1 MKAASSFGCSARQID
16 ISGKGPPSLD
26 GASDLH
32 LQATP
37 TSEELPL
44 AMPDT
49 KTLPENMR
57 FIDLP
62 SHGGPEVMQLS
73 QAPLPKPA
81 KGEILVK
88 VEAAGVNRPDVAQRQ
103 GTYPPPKDASP
114 ILGLELAG
122 DVVALGEGVDEF
134 KLGDK
139 VCALANGGA
148 YAEYCT
154 VPAGQAL
161 PFPKGYDA
169 IKAAA
174 LPETFFT
181 VWANLFQMAGLTEG
195 ESVLIHG
202 GTSGIGTTAIQLAKA
217 FGAEVYAT
225 AGSAEKCEAC
235 VKLGA
240 KRAINYREEDFAEI
254 VKSETGGKGVDVVLD
269 MIGAAY
275 FEKNLAALAKD
286 GCLSII
292 AFLGGATAE
301 KVNLTPI
308 MVKRLTVT
316 GSTMRPRTADEK
328 RAIRDDLIA
337 EVWPLIESGQV
348 APVINRVFTLD
359 EVAEAHR
366 LMESSN
372 HIGKIVMRVS

>member
-1 MKAASSFGCSARQID
+1 MS
-16 ISGKGPPSLD
+16 
-26 GASDLH
+26 
-32 LQATP
+32 
-37 TSEELPL
+37 
-44 AMPDT
+44 DT
-49 KTLPENMR
+49 KILPETMR

-62 SHGGPEVMQLS
+62 SHGGPEVMQS
-73 QAPLPKPA
+73 SKAPLPKPA
-81 KGEILVK
+81 RGEILVK

-103 GTYPPPKDASP
+103 GIYPPPKGASP
-114 ILGLELAG
+114 ILGLEIAG
-122 DVVALGEGVDEF
+122 EVVALGEGVDEF

-139 VCALANGGA
+139 VCALANGGG

-169 IKAAA
+169 VKAAA

-195 ESVLIHG
+195 ETVLIHG

-235 VKLGA
+235 VKLGT

-301 KVNLTPI
+301 KVDLRPI

-328 RAIRDDLIA
+328 RAIRDELV
-337 EVWPLIESGQV
+337 EQVWPLIESGKV
-348 APVINRVFTLD
+348 APVINRVFTLE
-359 EVAEAHR
+359 EVVDAHR

-372 HIGKIVMRVS
+372 HIGKIVMKVS

>member
-1 MKAASSFGCSARQID
+1 MS
-16 ISGKGPPSLD
+16 
-26 GASDLH
+26 
-32 LQATP
+32 
-37 TSEELPL
+37 
-44 AMPDT
+44 DT
-49 KTLPENMR
+49 KTLPETMR

-62 SHGGPEVMQLS
+62 SHGGPEVMRLS
-73 QAPLPKPA
+73 EAPLPKPA

-103 GTYPPPKDASP
+103 GTYPPPKGASP
-114 ILGLELAG
+114 ILGLEIAG
-122 DVVALGEGVDEF
+122 EVVVLGEGVTEF
-134 KLGDK
+134 RPGDR
-139 VCALANGGA
+139 VCALANGGG
-148 YAEYCT
+148 YAQYCT

-169 IKAAA
+169 VKAAA

-195 ESVLIHG
+195 ETVLIHG

-240 KRAINYREEDFAEI
+240 KRAINYREEDFADV

-269 MIGAAY
+269 MIGATY
-275 FEKNLAALAKD
+275 FEKNLAALARD

-328 RAIRDDLIA
+328 RAIRDELV
-337 EVWPLIESGQV
+337 EQVWPLIENGQV

-359 EVAEAHR
+359 EVVEAHR

>member
-1 MKAASSFGCSARQID
+1 
-16 ISGKGPPSLD
+16 
-26 GASDLH
+26 
-32 LQATP
+32 
-37 TSEELPL
+37 
-44 AMPDT
+44 MPDT
-49 KTLPENMR
+49 ITLPETMR

-62 SHGGPEVMQLS
+62 SHGGPEVMRLS

-81 KGEILVK
+81 KGEVLVK

-103 GTYPPPKDASP
+103 GIYPPPKDASP
-114 ILGLELAG
+114 ILGLEIAG
-122 DVVALGEGVDEF
+122 EVVALGEGVTEF
-134 KLGDK
+134 KLGDR
-139 VCALANGGA
+139 VCALANGGG
-148 YAEYCT
+148 YAQYCT

-161 PFPKGYDA
+161 PFPRGYDA
-169 IKAAA
+169 VKAAA

-195 ESVLIHG
+195 ETVLIHG
-202 GTSGIGTTAIQLAKA
+202 GTSGIGTTAIQLAKI

-240 KRAINYREEDFAEI
+240 KRAINYREEDFAEV
-254 VKSETGGKGVDVVLD
+254 VKAETGGKGVDVVLD

-292 AFLGGATAE
+292 AFLGGAVAE

-316 GSTMRPRTADEK
+316 GSTMRPRTANEK
-328 RAIRDDLIA
+328 RAIRDDLVA
-337 EVWPLIESGQV
+337 RVWPLVENGQV

-372 HIGKIVMRVS
+372 HIGKIVMRVV

>member
-1 MKAASSFGCSARQID
+1 MS
-16 ISGKGPPSLD
+16 
-26 GASDLH
+26 
-32 LQATP
+32 
-37 TSEELPL
+37 
-44 AMPDT
+44 DT
-49 KTLPENMR
+49 KTLPETMR

-62 SHGGPEVMQLS
+62 SHGGPEVMQS
-73 QAPLPKPA
+73 SKAPLPKPA
-81 KGEILVK
+81 RGEILVE
-88 VEAAGVNRPDVAQRQ
+88 VEATGVNRPDVAQRQ
-103 GTYPPPKDASP
+103 GIYPPPKGASP
-114 ILGLELAG
+114 ILGLEIAG
-122 DVVALGEGVDEF
+122 EVVALGEGVDEF

-139 VCALANGGA
+139 VCALANGGG
-148 YAEYCT
+148 YAEYCA

-169 IKAAA
+169 VKAAA

-195 ESVLIHG
+195 ETVLIHG

-235 VKLGA
+235 VKLGT

-254 VKSETGGKGVDVVLD
+254 VKSETGGKGADVVLD

-301 KVNLTPI
+301 KVDLRPI

-328 RAIRDDLIA
+328 RAIRDELV
-337 EVWPLIESGQV
+337 EQVWPLIESGKV
-348 APVINRVFTLD
+348 APVINRVFTLE
-359 EVAEAHR
+359 EVVDAHR

-372 HIGKIVMRVS
+372 HIGKIVMKVS

>member
-1 MKAASSFGCSARQID
+1 
-16 ISGKGPPSLD
+16 
-26 GASDLH
+26 
-32 LQATP
+32 
-37 TSEELPL
+37 
-44 AMPDT
+44 MPNT
-49 KTLPENMR
+49 TTLPETMR

-62 SHGGPEVMQLS
+62 SHGGPEVMKIS

-103 GTYPPPKDASP
+103 GTYPPPKGASP
-114 ILGLELAG
+114 ILGLEIAG
-122 DVVALGEGVDEF
+122 EVVVLGEGVDEF
-134 KLGDK
+134 KVGDK
-139 VCALANGGA
+139 VCALANGGG
-148 YAEYCT
+148 YAQYCA

-169 IKAAA
+169 VKAAA

-195 ESVLIHG
+195 ETVLIHG

-217 FGAEVYAT
+217 FGAEVYTT

-240 KRAINYREEDFAEI
+240 KRAINYRDEDFADV

-269 MIGAAY
+269 MIGASY

-292 AFLGGATAE
+292 AFLGGAVAE
-301 KVNLTPI
+301 KVDLRPI

-316 GSTMRPRTADEK
+316 GSTMRPRTTDEK
-328 RAIRDDLIA
+328 RAIRDELV
-337 EVWPLIESGQV
+337 EQVWPLIESGQV
-348 APVINRVFTLD
+348 APVINRIFTLD
-359 EVAEAHR
+359 EVVDAHR
-366 LMESSN
+366 LMESSS

>member
-1 MKAASSFGCSARQID
+1 
-16 ISGKGPPSLD
+16 
-26 GASDLH
+26 
-32 LQATP
+32 
-37 TSEELPL
+37 
-44 AMPDT
+44 
-49 KTLPENMR
+49 MR

-62 SHGGPEVMQLS
+62 SHGGPEVMQS
-73 QAPLPKPA
+73 SKAPLPKPA

-103 GTYPPPKDASP
+103 GIYPPPKGASP
-114 ILGLELAG
+114 ILGLEIAG
-122 DVVALGEGVDEF
+122 EVVALGDGVDEF
-134 KLGDK
+134 KPGDK
-139 VCALANGGA
+139 VCALANGGG
-148 YAEYCT
+148 YAEFCA

-169 IKAAA
+169 VKAAA

-195 ESVLIHG
+195 ETVLIHG

-217 FGAEVYAT
+217 FGAEVYTT

-240 KRAINYREEDFAEI
+240 KRAINYREEDFAEV

-275 FEKNLAALAKD
+275 FEKNLSALAKD

-301 KVNLTPI
+301 KVDLRPI

-328 RAIRDDLIA
+328 RAIRDELVG
-337 EVWPLIESGQV
+337 EVWPLIESGQLS
-348 APVINRVFTLD
+348 PVINRVFTLD

-366 LMESSN
+366 LMESSS
-372 HIGKIVMRVS
+372 HIGKIVMKVS

>member
-1 MKAASSFGCSARQID
+1 
-16 ISGKGPPSLD
+16 
-26 GASDLH
+26 
-32 LQATP
+32 
-37 TSEELPL
+37 
-44 AMPDT
+44 MPDT
-49 KTLPENMR
+49 TTLPETMR

-62 SHGGPEVMQLS
+62 SHGGPEVMTMS
-73 QAPLPKPA
+73 EAPLPRPA
-81 KGEILVK
+81 KGEVLLK

-103 GTYPPPKDASP
+103 GTYPPPKGASP
-114 ILGLELAG
+114 ILGLEIAG
-122 DVVALGEGVDEF
+122 EVVVLGEGVDEF

-139 VCALANGGA
+139 VCALANGGG
-148 YAEYCT
+148 YAQYCV

-169 IKAAA
+169 VKAAA

-195 ESVLIHG
+195 ETVLIHG

-217 FGAEVYAT
+217 FGAEVYTT

-240 KRAINYREEDFAEI
+240 KRAINYREEDFADV

-269 MIGAAY
+269 MIGASY

-292 AFLGGATAE
+292 AFLGGAVAE
-301 KVNLTPI
+301 KVDLRPI

-316 GSTMRPRTADEK
+316 GSTMRPRTTDEK
-328 RAIRDDLIA
+328 RAIRDELV
-337 EVWPLIESGQV
+337 EQVWPLIESGQV
-348 APVINRVFTLD
+348 APVINRIFTLD
-359 EVAEAHR
+359 EVVDAHR
-366 LMESSN
+366 LMESSS